1 MLNKNEEALQFAG
14 KLYLQELKNLHCHLT
29 PEVEEKLTSGIEM
42 EDDILTLLPWDNISY
57 VRFQIFIL
65 SGKKSA
71 FLQYQ

>member
-1 MLNKNEEALQFAG
+1 
-14 KLYLQELKNLHCHLT
+14 
-29 PEVEEKLTSGIEM
+29 VEEKLTSGIEM